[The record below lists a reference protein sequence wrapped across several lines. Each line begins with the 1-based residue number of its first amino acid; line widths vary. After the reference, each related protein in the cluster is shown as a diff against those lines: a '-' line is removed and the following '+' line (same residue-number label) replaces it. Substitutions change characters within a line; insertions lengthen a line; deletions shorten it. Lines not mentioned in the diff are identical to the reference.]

1 MNYMESKKK
10 LDELR
15 RENEVL
21 FRMAISYLMDTGIQH
36 FTEENVTRTC
46 AEIMKQDDSHSF
58 MSNKF
63 QCELVK
69 TAAKIAKLDHIH
81 ILTYIGR
88 EVCYDVGDNGIS
100 YQRSIELLNACV
112 ESIYENHREDSY
124 YALDDLRGCGFSDKE
139 LEELDYNWLLDF
151 EEKEE

>member
-15 RENEVL
+15 KRNEVL
-21 FRMAISYLMDTGIQH
+21 FRMAISHLMDTGIRH
-36 FTEENVTRTC
+36 FTEKSVARTC
-46 AEIMKQDDSHSF
+46 AEIMKQDDSHSI
-58 MSNKF
+58 MTNEF

-69 TAAKIAKLDHIH
+69 TAAEIAKLDHIH
-81 ILTYIGR
+81 VLTYIGR

-139 LEELDYNWLLDF
+139 LEELGYNWLLDF

>member
-15 RENEVL
+15 KRNEVL
-21 FRMAISYLMDTGIQH
+21 FRMAISHLVDTGIRH
-36 FTEENVTRTC
+36 FTEKSVAQTC
-46 AEIMKQDDSHSF
+46 AEIMNQDDSHSIIT
-58 MSNKF
+58 NEF

-69 TAAKIAKLDHIH
+69 TAAEIAKLDHIH
-81 ILTYIGR
+81 VLTYIGR
-88 EVCYDVGDNGIS
+88 EVYWDVGDNGIS
-100 YQRSIELLNACV
+100 YQRAIELLNACV

-139 LEELDYNWLLDF
+139 LEELGYNWLLDF
-151 EEKEE
+151 EEEEE

>member
-21 FRMAISYLMDTGIQH
+21 FRMAISDLMDTGIRY
-36 FTEENVTRTC
+36 FTEKNVTHTC
-46 AEIMKQDDSHSF
+46 AKIMKQDDSHSF
-58 MSNKF
+58 MTNKF

-69 TAAKIAKLDHIH
+69 TAAEIAKLDYIH
-81 ILTYIGR
+81 VLTYIGR
-88 EVCYDVGDNGIS
+88 EVYWDVGDNGIG
-100 YQRSIELLNACV
+100 YQRSIALLNACV
-112 ESIYENHREDSY
+112 ESIYENHRGDSC

-139 LEELDYNWLLDF
+139 LKELGYSWLLDF

>member
-15 RENEVL
+15 MENEVL

-88 EVCYDVGDNGIS
+88 EVYWDVGDCEGKIDKCINKAIS
-100 YQRSIELLNACV
+100 YVEDLIDLYDSNTEITDIDLCHIIEILKG
-112 ESIYENHREDSY
+112 RE
-124 YALDDLRGCGFSDKE
+124 
-139 LEELDYNWLLDF
+139 
-151 EEKEE
+151 